1 MAEYYYFAATLPMLS
16 MDREAPITYSAFMEQ
31 AKAHLTRRDYSDL
44 EKAVMAA
51 ADGDAKLPLVRAWQA
66 YAGRIRRLMNS
77 YRAARLGFPGYE
89 AREGG
94 DRMLEAVLR
103 LGRKHKPCSVIRH
116 NNILVRVQGVFGHLP
131 RACRDNFSVFVNF
144 VPHMRLLIIKI
155 FNGVIHRLHTLGKDT
170 CRVAVRN
177 KRSSAKVLLPP
188 ATVLARHIC
197 YVRG

>member
-94 DRMLEAVLR
+94 GPVSFLQTFRGMSYHHLR
-103 LGRKHKPCSVIRH
+103 QRH
-116 NNILVRVQGVFGHLP
+116 RF
-131 RACRDNFSVFVNF
+131 F
-144 VPHMRLLIIKI
+144 
-155 FNGVIHRLHTLGKDT
+155 
-170 CRVAVRN
+170 
-177 KRSSAKVLLPP
+177 
-188 ATVLARHIC
+188 
-197 YVRG
+197 

>member
-31 AKAHLTRRDYSDL
+31 ANAHLTRRDYSDL

-94 DRMLEAVLR
+94 DRMLEERIRRIVDEMEPLEAEKAVLSLYFDFLSSEEGGSPFSSRALMIYALKLQLIGRASSFSQEKGSAEFDR
-103 LGRKHKPCSVIRH
+103 LYRTIE
-116 NNILVRVQGVFGHLP
+116 
-131 RACRDNFSVFVNF
+131 AD
-144 VPHMRLLIIKI
+144 I
-155 FNGVIHRLHTLGKDT
+155 FR
-170 CRVAVRN
+170 
-177 KRSSAKVLLPP
+177 
-188 ATVLARHIC
+188 
-197 YVRG
+197 

>member
-94 DRMLEAVLR
+94 DRMLEVAL
-103 LGRKHKPCSVIRH
+103 LFEGADDLCA
-116 NNILVRVQGVFGHLP
+116 QAAAD
-131 RACRDNFSVFVNF
+131 RA
-144 VPHMRLLIIKI
+144 
-155 FNGVIHRLHTLGKDT
+155 GVIVQPGKGI
-170 CRVAVRN
+170 RGVRQ
-177 KRSSAKVLLPP
+177 AL
-188 ATVLARHIC
+188 
-197 YVRG
+197 